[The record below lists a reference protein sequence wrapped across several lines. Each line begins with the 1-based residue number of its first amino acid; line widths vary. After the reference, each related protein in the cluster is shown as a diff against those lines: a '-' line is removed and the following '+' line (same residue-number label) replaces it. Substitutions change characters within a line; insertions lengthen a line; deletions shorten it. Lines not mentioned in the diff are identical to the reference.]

1 MAFNVNRYDVLFFC
15 MCVCVWCADRRL
27 LSGIAAP
34 LHTPRTPQR
43 EHETESGAE
52 QDNHRS
58 RFSQNPLVDRDPSF
72 AQTPDGRFCE
82 CLIYRLAPTH
92 Y

>member
-1 MAFNVNRYDVLFFC
+1 MAFNVNWYAVTFLC
-15 MCVCVWCADRRL
+15 MWDWRADRRF

-34 LHTPRTPQR
+34 LHTPGTPRR
-43 EHETESGAE
+43 EHETESAAE

-82 CLIYRLAPTH
+82 YLVYRFVPTH